1 MKTTYSRTE
10 SVWQRMNNSEKK
22 AVMAYGEKYK
32 AFLDKARTERQ
43 SVNFII
49 EAAEKKGFKPLYDL
63 KALHEGDKVYWNQK
77 GKSVILAVIGKE
89 PVKEGLKIVG
99 SHIDA
104 PRLDLKGNPVH
115 EQDALSTSVPITT
128 AASRSISGP
137 AFPWPCAASSIRKK
151 ARSSRSISAWTKMI
165 PSFTLR
171 TC

>member
-77 GKSVILAVIGKE
+77 A
-89 PVKEGLKIVG
+89 
-99 SHIDA
+99 
-104 PRLDLKGNPVH
+104 N
-115 EQDALSTSVPITT
+115 Q
-128 AASRSISGP
+128 
-137 AFPWPCAASSIRKK
+137 SSL
-151 ARSSRSISAWTKMI
+151 
-165 PSFTLR
+165 P
-171 TC
+171 

>member
-99 SHIDA
+99 SHI
-104 PRLDLKGNPVH
+104 
-115 EQDALSTSVPITT
+115 LSLIH
-128 AASRSISGP
+128 I
-137 AFPWPCAASSIRKK
+137 
-151 ARSSRSISAWTKMI
+151 
-165 PSFTLR
+165 
-171 TC
+171 

>member
-115 EQDALSTSVPITT
+115 EQ
-128 AASRSISGP
+128 G
-137 AFPWPCAASSIRKK
+137 WPCLLPYPLLRRHQEVSVALHSPGPVRRHLYAKRQEDRGQYRHGRK
-151 ARSSRSISAWTKMI
+151 
-165 PSFTLR
+165 
-171 TC
+171 